1 MQKYSAPEELF
12 TKMLIALREQIKEE
26 LLEELRSEI
35 VISPDR
41 TISFAQACEYLQMSE
56 YTLRRLCR
64 EKRIP
69 HRTYGADGSKNPRYW
84 FSTASLDRWIRE
96 QEESNYRTERGNRI
110 WNS

>member
-1 MQKYSAPEELF
+1 MTIESMIVQAVA
-12 TKMLIALREQIKEE
+12 ALRKQIKEE

-35 VISPDR
+35 AISPDR

-96 QEESNYRTERGNRI
+96 QEELNYQVKGRNE
-110 WNS
+110 

>member
-1 MQKYSAPEELF
+1 MDRRYSPEYLF
-12 TKMLIALREQIKEE
+12 NQVIDALRSQLKEE
-26 LLEELRSEI
+26 LLEELRSEMA
-35 VISPDR
+35 VSPDR
-41 TISFAQACEYLQMSE
+41 TISFAEACEYLQMSE

-96 QEESNYRTERGNRI
+96 QEELNYQVKGRNEA

>member
-1 MQKYSAPEELF
+1 MTIESMIVQAV
-12 TKMLIALREQIKEE
+12 TTLRRQIKEE
-26 LLEELRSEI
+26 LLEELRSEMA
-35 VISPDR
+35 VSPDR
-41 TISFAQACEYLQMSE
+41 TISFAEACEYLQMSE

-96 QEESNYRTERGNRI
+96 QEELNYQVKGRNEA
-110 WNS
+110 WNT

>member
-1 MQKYSAPEELF
+1 MTIESMIVQAV
-12 TKMLIALREQIKEE
+12 TTLRRQIKEE

-35 VISPDR
+35 AISPDR
-41 TISFAQACEYLQMSE
+41 TISFAEACEYLQMSE

-96 QEESNYRTERGNRI
+96 QEELNYQVKGRNEA
-110 WNS
+110 WNT

>member
-1 MQKYSAPEELF
+1 MDRRDSPGYLF
-12 TKMLIALREQIKEE
+12 SQAIDALRSQLKEE
-26 LLEELRSEI
+26 LREELRADLEAA
-35 VISPDR
+35 PGR
-41 TISFAQACEYLQMSE
+41 TISFTEACEYLQMSE

-96 QEESNYRTERGNRI
+96 QEELNYQVKGRNEA
-110 WNS
+110 WNT

>member
-1 MQKYSAPEELF
+1 MTIESMIVQAV
-12 TKMLIALREQIKEE
+12 TTLRRQIKEE

-35 VISPDR
+35 AISPDR

-96 QEESNYRTERGNRI
+96 QEELNYQVKGRNEA
-110 WNS
+110 WNT

>member
-1 MQKYSAPEELF
+1 MTIESMIVQAV
-12 TKMLIALREQIKEE
+12 TTLRRQIKEE

-35 VISPDR
+35 AVSPDR

-96 QEESNYRTERGNRI
+96 QEELNYQVKGRNEA
-110 WNS
+110 WNT

>member
-1 MQKYSAPEELF
+1 MTIESMIVQAV
-12 TKMLIALREQIKEE
+12 TTLRRQIKEE

-35 VISPDR
+35 AVSPDR
-41 TISFAQACEYLQMSE
+41 TISFAEACEYLQMSE

-110 WNS
+110 WNT

>member
-1 MQKYSAPEELF
+1 MQKHAAPEELF

-26 LLEELRSEI
+26 LLEELRSEMA
-35 VISPDR
+35 VSPDR
-41 TISFAQACEYLQMSE
+41 TISFAEACEYLQMSE

-96 QEESNYRTERGNRI
+96 QEELNYQVKGRNEA